1 MPTLRPVQPE
11 PQQETLEHPGK
22 DDDMVV
28 TVKDEEDDELFR
40 EAYDYATNWDE
51 VAEEE
56 NVEDDAE
63 EEPER

>member
-1 MPTLRPVQPE
+1 
-11 PQQETLEHPGK
+11 
-22 DDDMVV
+22 MVV